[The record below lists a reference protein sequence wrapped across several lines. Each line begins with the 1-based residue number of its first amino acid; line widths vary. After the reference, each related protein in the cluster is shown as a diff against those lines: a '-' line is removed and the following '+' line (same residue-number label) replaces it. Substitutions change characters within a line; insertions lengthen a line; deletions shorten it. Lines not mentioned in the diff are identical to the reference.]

1 MAKEVDLIK
10 EKLPVL
16 DFLRS
21 YLQVSP
27 AGKNFRALCP
37 FHPEKTPSFIISP
50 DRGRWH
56 CFGCG
61 EGGDVITF
69 AMKYENLEFPE
80 ALRFLAEKAGITLQS
95 LDPAHQREF
104 GVLYDANE
112 DARAFYHEELFKN
125 KEALDYLHA
134 RGLTDET
141 IKTFS
146 IGYAAGG
153 DMLTLALLKKRFDV
167 NDVARAGLCY
177 KTSRG
182 LYRDRFERRI
192 VFPIM
197 NHVGKTV
204 AFTGRIFGAQTVPE
218 GDIPKYLNSPETPIF
233 NKSRILYGLDKS
245 KMEIA
250 RAKSVVVVE
259 GQMDFLMAWQC
270 GTRNAVAVSGTGF
283 TEHHLE
289 RLRRLADEVYASFDN
304 DDAGMKAMERA
315 LAMLSRYDF
324 HVKALQFGTYKDPA
338 EALEKEPDYMA
349 KAIAGAE
356 PAFLFLFKRYFNAEK
371 VRNDF
376 ALKRRV
382 VAHLLALLQSV
393 KNSVER
399 SELMRALSSASGVSQ
414 SALEEE
420 FEKLAEASEKTPEP
434 EETKPAAPIHEDRID
449 RIAKR
454 LCALAFTNE
463 AVKGMIIDNKEYMP
477 RAFAQMLE
485 HPEADSAELFQMQS
499 SYLFGAADEKQIR
512 DESADL
518 ITHLKLEYFKREQ
531 EALKQAIRRAGQEG
545 DEEKLLE
552 ATKKFQ
558 ECSNRINE
566 LKEQ

>member
-80 ALRFLAEKAGITLQS
+80 ALRFLAEKAGITLRS
-95 LDPAHQREF
+95 LNPAHQREF

-112 DARAFYHEELFKN
+112 DARIFYHEELFKN
-125 KEALDYLHA
+125 KEALDYLHS

-153 DMLTLALLKKRFDV
+153 DLLTLALLKKGFDV
-167 NDVARAGLCY
+167 NDVARAGLSY

-204 AFTGRIFGAQTVPE
+204 AFTGRIFGPQTMPE
-218 GDIPKYLNSPETPIF
+218 GEIPKYLNSPETPIF
-233 NKSRILYGLDKS
+233 NKSRVLYGLDKS

-304 DDAGMKAMERA
+304 DEAGMKAMERA

-324 HVKALQFGTYKDPA
+324 HVKVLQFGTYKDPA
-338 EALEKEPDYMA
+338 EALEKEPGYMA

-356 PAFLFLFKRYFNAEK
+356 PAFLFIFKRYLNAEK

-382 VAHLLALLQSV
+382 IAHLLALLQSV

-399 SELMRALSSASGVSQ
+399 SELMRALASASSVSLT
-414 SALEEE
+414 ALEEE

-434 EETKPAAPIHEDRID
+434 EETKPAMPIHEDRID

-454 LCALAFTNE
+454 LCALAFTND
-463 AVKGMIIDNKEYMP
+463 AVKGMIIENKEYMP
-477 RAFAQMLE
+477 RAFAQLLE

-531 EALKQAIRRAGQEG
+531 EALKHAIKRAGQEG